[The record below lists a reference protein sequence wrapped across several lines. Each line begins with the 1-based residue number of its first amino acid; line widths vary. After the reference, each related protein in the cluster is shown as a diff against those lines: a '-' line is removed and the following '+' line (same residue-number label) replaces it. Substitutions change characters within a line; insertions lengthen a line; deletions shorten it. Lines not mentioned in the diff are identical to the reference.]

1 MEKKM
6 SYLSEMKA
14 KYNTPQNNNN
24 QTNKMVGFYTW
35 KDGDN
40 VVRLVGKPIMTR
52 TYYLPMSSF
61 NKVDIFKKDAF
72 DRENNK
78 QMALPKVINSPNW
91 DIENEKFVDNGDVL
105 LSLNRISNEMI
116 KVGTQN
122 GLPAQEID
130 KWKKIRNKTIP
141 TLQYK
146 FLCLDRD
153 MPYVLQDGKLKQPRE
168 LSGYKIITFS
178 KTLFEMII
186 AAQENYGE
194 DDIFDVEKGCD
205 IVIKK
210 STDPKTHKV
219 VWSVNLRV
227 IGRSIA
233 ETPLTEQEKELE
245 IPNLLEISSKQIP
258 NEQIM
263 NNLLDEYS
271 EMINDPSF
279 EQIIHSNN
287 FVKNQKKNTNAVEQ
301 DGVQN
306 IDSQDDVP
314 F

>member
-1 MEKKM
+1 M

-14 KYNTPQNNNN
+14 KYSNQGGNTNNN
-24 QTNKMVGFYTW
+24 TSKMVAFYNW

-40 VVRLVGKPIMTR
+40 IIRLVGKPIMTR

-61 NKVDIFKKDAF
+61 NKIDIFKKNAF
-72 DRENNK
+72 DKENNK
-78 QMALPKVINSPNW
+78 EFALPKVINSPNW
-91 DIENEKFVDNGDVL
+91 DIENETFVDNGDVL

-116 KVGTQN
+116 KVGTEN
-122 GLPAQEID
+122 GLPPEEID
-130 KWKKIRNKTIP
+130 KWRKIRNKTIP

-153 MPYVLQDGKLKQPRE
+153 MPYVIEDGKIKEPRE
-168 LSGYKIITFS
+168 LAGYKIITFS

-186 AAQENYGE
+186 AAQENYGD
-194 DDIFDVEKGCD
+194 DDIFDIEKGCD

-219 VWSVNLRV
+219 VWAANLRM
-227 IGRSIA
+227 IGRSVA
-233 ETPLTEQEKELE
+233 ETPLTEEELAIE
-245 IPNLLEISSKQIP
+245 MPNLLELSNKQIS

-263 NNLLDEYS
+263 YNLQDEYV
-271 EMINDPSF
+271 EMINDPEF
-279 EQIIHSNN
+279 EQIIHS
-287 FVKNQKKNTNAVEQ
+287 KGYKKNENSSNVKPTSTNDSVEE
-301 DGVQN
+301 QN
-306 IDSQDDVP
+306 EDDVP